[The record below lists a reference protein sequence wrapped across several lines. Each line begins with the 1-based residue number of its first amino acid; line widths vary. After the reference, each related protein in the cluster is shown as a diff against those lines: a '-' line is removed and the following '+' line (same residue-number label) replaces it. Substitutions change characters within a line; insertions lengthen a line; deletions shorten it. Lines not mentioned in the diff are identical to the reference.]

1 MEAFI
6 FTDAKILKV
15 MTNLHPFQELISTA
29 NAK

>member
-6 FTDAKILKV
+6 FTDAILKV